1 MLQKKAEEK
10 QVPNEEDSIVVR
22 SISEGHR
29 SISRNSRPKKF
40 SKSSFKR
47 KRNHYKGK
55 TDICEYPARK
65 FEIGENCSSAE
76 TDTEI
81 EHKEI
86 EHGSVDLYEIDGNND
101 YDYYNDI
108 YNVYPD
114 AYNTNYNK
122 MVYEIP
128 SRRRRNA
135 VISERV
141 DFSAP
146 WSVELL
152 DEDNSFLC
160 NGMLFKTGMIVPLAI
175 CHETRIPS
183 HAIIDGRNFDLVPS
197 LIQPDLNI
205 SKNGI
210 IGNNLQA
217 FKFSTN
223 QKPSFSLPSSQCIPR
238 GGTRLKDL
246 TGRCFIENKFFE
258 NVSISDCSK
267 LLEIGASK
275 NSLCLNSMQSNGL
288 NDMCEYPLGTPV
300 ACETKTNG
308 FKIIGLIST
317 KILPCNINSQIG
329 LVSIGA
335 HMGWLESV
343 LV

>member
-1 MLQKKAEEK
+1 MVNMLQKKAEEK
-10 QVPNEEDSIVVR
+10 QVPNEDDSIVVQ

-29 SISRNSRPKKF
+29 SISRNSRPKKI

-65 FEIGENCSSAE
+65 FEIDENFSSAE

-81 EHKEI
+81 EQNEI
-86 EHGSVDLYEIDGNND
+86 EHGSVDLYEIDGDND
-101 YDYYNDI
+101 YDYHNDI
-108 YNVYPD
+108 YNVYSD
-114 AYNTNYNK
+114 AYNTNYNE

-135 VISERV
+135 VISERNE
-141 DFSAP
+141 FSAP

-152 DEDNSFLC
+152 DENNSFLC
-160 NGMLFKTGMIVPLAI
+160 NGILFKNGMIVSLAI
-175 CHETRIPS
+175 CHETRFPS
-183 HAIIDGRNFDLVPS
+183 HAIINRQNFDLVPSLVPS

-210 IGNNLQA
+210 IGNNLQV

-238 GGTRLKDL
+238 GASRLKDL
-246 TGRCFIENKFFE
+246 TGRCFIENKFL
-258 NVSISDCSK
+258 K
-267 LLEIGASK
+267 ML
-275 NSLCLNSMQSNGL
+275 
-288 NDMCEYPLGTPV
+288 
-300 ACETKTNG
+300 
-308 FKIIGLIST
+308 
-317 KILPCNINSQIG
+317 
-329 LVSIGA
+329 
-335 HMGWLESV
+335 
-343 LV
+343 